1 MQGPATI
8 SYLICTTPR
17 SGSTLLCE
25 MLTET
30 GVAGRPEEYFQ
41 QLPATGMPMTP
52 RDYLDGL
59 DPALIPQLEGG
70 DAAAW
75 VSPHYD
81 PRRFAGYRA
90 YVDWVLREGT
100 TPNGVFA
107 AKIMW
112 PYVAGLVSRL
122 YGGDSWNM
130 TDAQAALERTF
141 PSLRYVWLRRR
152 DKVRQAVSLW
162 RAIQTWQWRQDVE
175 RARSDRRPE
184 PERELR
190 YSFAAIDH
198 LRRRLEASDLT
209 WEVFFETMA
218 ADPMIVTYED
228 FVHAKQE
235 TVLAVLRHLS
245 VPAPAAVGAPRTA
258 RMADE
263 VSERW
268 VHDYAAE
275 SGARMPAV
283 R

>member
-25 MLTET
+25 LLTAT

-52 RDYLDGL
+52 RDYLEGL
-59 DPALIPQLEGG
+59 SPALIPELDGG
-70 DAAAW
+70 DDAAW
-75 VSPHYD
+75 VSPLYD
-81 PRRFAGYRA
+81 PRRFRDYRA
-90 YVDWVLREGT
+90 YVDWVLAQGT

-162 RAIQTWQWRQDVE
+162 RAIQTWQWRVDAA
-175 RARSDRRPE
+175 RAHSGRGPE
-184 PERELR
+184 PEGEPR
-190 YSFAAIDH
+190 YSFEAIDH

-218 ADPMIVTYED
+218 ADPLTVVYED
-228 FVHAKQE
+228 FVTARE
-235 TVLAVLRHLS
+235 DAVLAVLQHVSAPR
-245 VPAPAAVGAPRTA
+245 PATVGAPRTA
-258 RMADE
+258 RQADE

-268 VHDYAAE
+268 VHDYVAE
-275 SGARMPAV
+275 AGARMHAV